1 MKMDVFVDTAKIG
14 VRAGDGGDGAVSF
27 RREKYVPFGG
37 PDGGDGGRGGDVYL
51 VADPEQNTLVQFR
64 YRRMF
69 RAGDGGNGGGSNK
82 HGAKGKTMEVRVPVG
97 TVARMDGVVVADL
110 TEPGQRVMVARGG
123 RGGLGNSH
131 FATPTNRA
139 PRVAQ
144 KGEPGEEAELT
155 LELKLI
161 ADVGLIG
168 YPNVGKS
175 TLLARTTRASPKIAD
190 YPFTTLSPNLGV
202 ATVHDESLVLADIP
216 GLIEGAHR
224 GVGLGREFLRH
235 IERTKVLVHVIDGT
249 SRHPVK
255 DFRTV
260 NNEMRLFS
268 RKLVSKPQIVAVN
281 KMDVTEAK
289 TRWETTR
296 RRLEGLGVSVFPIS
310 AVTGDGVRDLLEC
323 VAALV
328 NQVEGEEMAEREA
341 AEQAVVLRPRGALAD
356 FVVEKE
362 ADGFRVRGRLAQRA
376 VVMTDLSSRR
386 GVALMRKALA
396 RMGVERALERVGVKP
411 GDVVRFGDVEIVW

>member
-1 MKMDVFVDTAKIG
+1 MDVFVDWARIVVK
-14 VRAGDGGDGAVSF
+14 AGKGGDGVVSF

-51 VADPEQNTLVQFR
+51 VADPEQNTLAEFR
-64 YRRMF
+64 YRRVF
-69 RAGDGGNGGGSNK
+69 RAGDGENGGGGNR
-82 HGAKGKTMEVRVPVG
+82 HGAKGKEVEVRVPVG
-97 TVARMDGVVVADL
+97 TVARVDGVVVADL

-139 PRVAQ
+139 PRIAQ
-144 KGEPGEEAELT
+144 KGEPGEEAEVI

-175 TLLARTTRASPKIAD
+175 TLLAATTRATPKIGD

-202 ATVHDESLVLADIP
+202 ATVHDEYLVLADIP

-235 IERTKVLVHVIDGT
+235 IERTKVLIHVIDGT
-249 SRHPVK
+249 SPHPVR
-255 DFRTV
+255 DFRSV
-260 NNEMRLFS
+260 NKEMRLFS
-268 RKLVSKPQIVAVN
+268 RELAKKAQVVAVN
-281 KMDVTEAK
+281 KMDVSEARARWKTTEK
-289 TRWETTR
+289 HFERV
-296 RRLEGLGVSVFPIS
+296 GVAVFPIS
-310 AVTGDGVRDLLEC
+310 AVTGEGVRDLLEHVSTVVEQVEREEAAKA
-323 VAALV
+323 VAA
-328 NQVEGEEMAEREA
+328 EPR
-341 AEQAVVLRPRGALAD
+341 VVLRPRAAAAD

-362 ADGFRVRGRLAQRA
+362 KGGFRVRGRLAER
-376 VVMTDLSSRR
+376 VVAMTDMENRQA
-386 GVALMRKALA
+386 VALMRKALA
-396 RMGVERALERVGVKP
+396 RMGVERALERLGVKA
-411 GDVVRFGDVEIVW
+411 GDIVRIGKVEIAW